1 MKKLNKILNGIDFT
15 GQSDNRLIESI
26 CYDSRKVKNNSL
38 FIAINGFKE
47 NGHNYI
53 DNAINSGATAIITE
67 KNFINKN
74 TSIPFLKVKDSRKAM
89 SKISA
94 NFFDNC
100 STNIK
105 VTGITGTNGKT
116 TTNQIINHIL
126 NDNFKQSCALGTLG
140 FQFQNGVKNT
150 GYTTPESIELQ
161 QIFQTVHK
169 AGISHL
175 NMEVSS
181 HALSLNRVDNVDVD
195 IAVYTNLTKEH
206 LDFHKNMEN
215 YFHSKLKLFKN
226 LGSEKLA
233 IINNDDKY
241 ADKIMKN
248 TEAKILTYGFSDN
261 SNIYAS
267 DIKLNLSK
275 TEFNINYKNQ
285 KTKVRTSLIGDF
297 NIMNILASILVCE
310 NLGIDINKIVKSL
323 EKLKFIP
330 GRFQSYKSKNNGKI
344 IVDYAHTPDAFE
356 KILALVKK
364 IDSTKK
370 IITLFGCGGDRDTSK
385 RSVMGKISEIYSDK
399 IILTNDNPRNESS
412 DKIFDDIISGFKTS
426 KYTIIKNRKDAIEQ
440 AINNLSK
447 NDTLL
452 ILGKG
457 IENYQLIMGKK
468 IYHNDVEIIKNLI

>member
-1 MKKLNKILNGIDFT
+1 MKKLNTILNGIDFI
-15 GQSDNRLIESI
+15 GQSDDRLIENIS
-26 CYDSRKVKNNSL
+26 YDSRKVKNNSL

-53 DNAINSGATAIITE
+53 DNAINAGATAIITD
-67 KNFINKN
+67 KNYINKN
-74 TSIPFLKVKDSRKAM
+74 SSVPFIKVEDSRKAM

-94 NFFDNC
+94 NFFDDC

-116 TTNQIINHIL
+116 TITQIINHIL
-126 NDNFKQSCALGTLG
+126 NDNLKQSCALGTLG
-140 FQFQNGVKNT
+140 FQFQNDVKNT
-150 GYTTPESIELQ
+150 GFTTPESIELQ

-181 HALSLNRVDNVDVD
+181 HSLSLNRVDNVDID
-195 IAVYTNLTKEH
+195 IAVFTNLTEEH
-206 LDFHKNMEN
+206 LDFHKTMEN

-226 LGSEKLA
+226 LSSEKLA
-233 IINNDDKY
+233 IINNDDNY
-241 ADKIMKN
+241 AKKFIESTKAN
-248 TEAKILTYGFSDN
+248 ILTYGFSNN

-267 DIKLNLSK
+267 DIKLNLSGS
-275 TEFNINYKNQ
+275 EFNINYKNQ
-285 KTKVRTSLIGDF
+285 KTKVRTHLIGDF

-310 NLGIDINKIVKSL
+310 NLGIQINKIVKSL

-330 GRFQSYKSKNNGKI
+330 GRFQSYESKNNGKI

-356 KILALVKK
+356 KILTLVKK

-385 RSVMGKISEIYSDK
+385 RPIMGKISEMYSDK

-412 DKIFDDIISGFKTS
+412 NKIFDDIISGFKKS
-426 KYTIIKNRKDAIEQ
+426 KHIIIKDRKAAIEK
-440 AINNLSK
+440 AVNNLSQ

-457 IENYQLIMGKK
+457 IENYQLIMGNK
-468 IYHNDVEIIKNLI
+468 IYHNDIEIIKNLI